1 MSLPA
6 SNAAVYLTEA
16 ASMIGALTYAIQSEH
31 GKISD
36 AMTRAVDRA
45 IDRVSELT

>member
-6 SNAAVYLTEA
+6 SNAAVYLDEA
-16 ASMIGALTYAIQSEH
+16 ALMIGALAYANQSEH
-31 GKISD
+31 GKILD

>member
-6 SNAAVYLTEA
+6 ENAAVYLGVA
-16 ASMIGALTYAIQSEH
+16 ASIIASFAYANQSEH

-36 AMTRAVDRA
+36 AMTRAVERA
-45 IDRVSELT
+45 ADRVSELT